1 MKVDIDGL
9 INRTGEAC
17 KVRGWSKNW
26 APGGCYLHLEV
37 SEFIEA
43 LRGKG
48 DILDESADVMICF
61 FALLAEYGVTGDML
75 AIAIEKKLREIE
87 EFKVGDGKIPT

>member
-1 MKVDIDGL
+1 MKMNVNDLID
-9 INRTGEAC
+9 RTGRAC
-17 KVRGWSKNW
+17 KTRGWSKDW

-61 FALLAEYGVTGDML
+61 FALLSEYGVTGDML
-75 AIAIEKKLREIE
+75 ALATEKKLREIE
-87 EFKVGDGKIPT
+87 EFKVGDGKIES